1 MSNISERDQLIN
13 DENAPGLIRTFGAVV
28 FPWGLATIV
37 LSGADLCTGSF
48 LFTTVAMLQRRLSP
62 WKALSHW
69 TITFF
74 GNLAGSLFVV
84 GLMTGYDQCL
94 SCCE

>member
-1 MSNISERDQLIN
+1 M
-13 DENAPGLIRTFGAVV
+13 

-48 LFTTVAMLQRRLSP
+48 LFTTIAMLQRRLKP
-62 WKALSHW
+62 GKALAHW
-69 TITFF
+69 GITFF

-84 GLMTGYDQCL
+84 GLMTGCDETPSRHRRNCP
-94 SCCE
+94 ERF

>member
-1 MSNISERDQLIN
+1 ML
-13 DENAPGLIRTFGAVV
+13 GAVV

-48 LFTTVAMLQRRLSP
+48 LFTTVAVLQRRLSIL
-62 WKALSHW
+62 KALQHW
-69 TITFF
+69 GITFF

-84 GLMTGYDQCL
+84 GLMTGESGVFSTEPYLAQVFAFN
-94 SCCE
+94 ETKVGPG